1 MVPVMIKFK
10 LSKSAIRSALVSGI
24 AAITLAST
32 LAGAAERP
40 RIGLVLGGGGA
51 RGAAHIGILE
61 VLRENRIPIDCVAG
75 TSMGGLVTGAFAAG
89 LSPDEM
95 LEAMGATDWRAIF
108 NDNPPIDELN
118 PRIKYQSRRFIP
130 GTEIGM
136 TKEGA
141 QALPAVVQG
150 QKVKLFIN
158 RLVRSQYGEPLI
170 EKMPIPVSIVATDLV
185 TGDKVVFREGSL
197 THAMRSTMSVPGL
210 MAPVRDGDKLL
221 VDGGLVDNVPID
233 EVRRSCNPDV
243 VIAVNVGSPLM
254 KGNEIGGI
262 FSVAGQMVNILT
274 EQNVTRSL
282 ATLNPADIYIKPDLE
297 GITAAEFGR
306 YAETAKRGRA
316 AAEAMLPR
324 LKSLS
329 VSEKQ
334 YQDWLATVTP
344 VRGNLPVVNEV
355 QIAGLKRVNPAYPD
369 RYLKR
374 YDDNPVDL
382 DRIDK
387 DMGLIYGD
395 GLYDNVDFALLSTRD
410 RNILRVTPMEKEF
423 GPDYLRFG
431 FNLNAVSNSPS
442 TFNLRAAYQQTLVNS
457 LGGEWLAGVQIGN
470 ENGVFAE
477 FYQPLDA
484 ERRFF
489 LEPKF
494 SYIRGP
500 FDIYQDNKRVAEY
513 RVEQTKLELMAGI
526 NVGLWGPVSAGW
538 VENYRSADLEIG
550 TPMTSNAAVHYHGFL
565 AKMDFDQFDRLY
577 DPTRGWAAHGS
588 YFYSAGDSYD
598 KAELDLRAAE
608 SFGDYI
614 LHGRIRGAGSF
625 TGTLPFYDAVALGGF
640 LNLSGFARNQI
651 IGESLAYG
659 SVRLEKIVGRL
670 PAGLRGDMRVGLAL
684 EGGRVNG
691 RYTETELNGWQ
702 SSITAYAGGETP
714 IGMVYVGYGYSPNG
728 INNFYLFL
736 GTP

>member
-1 MVPVMIKFK
+1 MIKV
-10 LSKSAIRSALVSGI
+10 LSSGSLVRYVLLSGI

-32 LAGAAERP
+32 LAVAAERP
-40 RIGLVLGGGGA
+40 RVGLVLGGGGA

-61 VLRENRIPIDCVAG
+61 VLRENRIPVDCVAG

-95 LEAMGATDWRAIF
+95 LEAMGQADWRAMF
-108 NDNPPIDELN
+108 NDNPPINQLN

-130 GTEIGM
+130 GTEMGM
-136 TKEGA
+136 TKDGA
-141 QALPAVVQG
+141 QTLPAVVQG

-210 MAPVRDGDKLL
+210 MAPVKDGDKLL

-233 EVRRSCNPDV
+233 EVRKSCNPDV

-254 KGNEIGGI
+254 KANEIGGI
-262 FSVAGQMVNILT
+262 FTVAGQMINILT

-282 ATLNPADIYIKPDLE
+282 ATLKSGDIYIKPDLD

-324 LKSLS
+324 LKTLS
-329 VSEKQ
+329 VGEKQ
-334 YQDWLATVTP
+334 YQDWLATMTP
-344 VRGNLPVVNEV
+344 VRGDLPVVDEV

-369 RYLKR
+369 RYLKN
-374 YDDNPVDL
+374 YDGAPVNV
-382 DRIDK
+382 DRVDK

-410 RNILRVTPMEKEF
+410 RNILRVTPVEKEF

-431 FNLNAVSNSPS
+431 FNLNAVSSGPS
-442 TFNLRAAYQQTLVNS
+442 TFNMRVAYQQTLVNS
-457 LGGEWLAGVQIGN
+457 LGGEWLAGVQLGN
-470 ENGVFAE
+470 ENGAFAE

-489 LEPKF
+489 LEPRF
-494 SYIRGP
+494 SYLRGP
-500 FDIYQDNKRVAEY
+500 LDIYQNNKRVAEY
-513 RVEQTKLELMAGI
+513 KVDQTTLDLMAGV
-526 NVGLWGPVSAGW
+526 NVGLWGPVSVGW
-538 VENYRSADLEIG
+538 TERYRSAELDVG
-550 TPMTSNAAVHYHGFL
+550 TPTTSNAGQHYNGLL
-565 AKMDFDQFDRLY
+565 AKLDFDQFDRLY
-577 DPTRGWAAHGS
+577 DPTRGWGARGS
-588 YFYSAGDSYD
+588 YFYAAGDGYD
-598 KAELDLRAAE
+598 KADLDLRAAE
-608 SFGDYI
+608 NFGDYI
-614 LHGRIRGAGSF
+614 VHGRIRGAGSF
-625 TGTLPFYDAVALGGF
+625 TGALPFYDAVALGGF

-651 IGESLAYG
+651 IGESLMYG
-659 SVRLEKIVGRL
+659 NVRLEKIVGQL

-684 EGGRVNG
+684 EGGKVNG

-702 SSITAYAGGETP
+702 SSVTAYAGGETP
-714 IGMVYVGYGYSPNG
+714 LGMVYIGYGYSPNG
-728 INNFYLFL
+728 INNFYMFI

>member
-1 MVPVMIKFK
+1 MIKV
-10 LSKSAIRSALVSGI
+10 LSSGSLVRYVLLSGI

-32 LAGAAERP
+32 LAVAAERP
-40 RIGLVLGGGGA
+40 RVGLVLGGGGA

-61 VLRENRIPIDCVAG
+61 VLRENRIPVDCVAG

-95 LEAMGATDWRAIF
+95 LEAMGQADWRAMF
-108 NDNPPIDELN
+108 NDNPPINQLN

-130 GTEIGM
+130 GTEMGM
-136 TKEGA
+136 TKDGA
-141 QALPAVVQG
+141 QTLPAVVQG

-210 MAPVRDGDKLL
+210 MAPVKDGDKLL

-233 EVRRSCNPDV
+233 EVRKSCNPDV

-254 KGNEIGGI
+254 KANEIGGI
-262 FSVAGQMVNILT
+262 FTVAGQMINILT

-282 ATLNPADIYIKPDLE
+282 ATLKSGDIYIKPDLD

-324 LKSLS
+324 LKTLS
-329 VSEKQ
+329 VGEKQ
-334 YQDWLATVTP
+334 YQDWLATMTP
-344 VRGNLPVVNEV
+344 VRGDLPVVDEV

-369 RYLKR
+369 RYLKN
-374 YDDNPVDL
+374 YDGAPVNV
-382 DRIDK
+382 DRVDK

-410 RNILRVTPMEKEF
+410 RNILRVTPVEKEF

-431 FNLNAVSNSPS
+431 FNLNAVSSGPS
-442 TFNLRAAYQQTLVNS
+442 TFNMRVAYQQTLVNS
-457 LGGEWLAGVQIGN
+457 LGGEWLAGVQLGN
-470 ENGVFAE
+470 ENGAFAE

-489 LEPKF
+489 LEPSF
-494 SYIRGP
+494 TYMRGP
-500 FDIYQDNKRVAEY
+500 LDIYQNNKRVAEY
-513 RVEQTKLELMAGI
+513 KVDQTTLDLMAGV
-526 NVGLWGPVSAGW
+526 NVGLWGPVSVGW
-538 VENYRSADLEIG
+538 TERYRSAELDVG
-550 TPMTSNAAVHYHGFL
+550 TPTTSNAGQHYNGFL

-577 DPTRGWAAHGS
+577 DPTRGWGARGS
-588 YFYSAGDSYD
+588 YFYAAGDGYD

-608 SFGDYI
+608 NFGDYI
-614 LHGRIRGAGSF
+614 VHGRIRGAGSF
-625 TGTLPFYDAVALGGF
+625 TGALPFYDAVALGGF

-651 IGESLAYG
+651 IGESLMYG
-659 SVRLEKIVGRL
+659 NVRLEKIIGQL

-684 EGGRVNG
+684 EGGKVNG

-702 SSITAYAGGETP
+702 SSVTAYAGGETP
-714 IGMVYVGYGYSPNG
+714 LGMVYVGYGYSPNG
-728 INNFYLFL
+728 INNFYMFI

>member
-1 MVPVMIKFK
+1 MIKVLF
-10 LSKSAIRSALVSGI
+10 SRSFIRHVLVSGI
-24 AAITLAST
+24 AAITFAST
-32 LAGAAERP
+32 LAAATERP
-40 RIGLVLGGGGA
+40 RVGLVLGGGGA
-51 RGAAHIGILE
+51 RGAAHIGVLE
-61 VLRENRIPIDCVAG
+61 VLRENRIPVDCIAG

-95 LEAMGATDWRAIF
+95 LTAMGEADWRSMF
-108 NDNPPIDELN
+108 NDNPPTNELN
-118 PRIKYQSRRFIP
+118 PRVKSQSRRFIP
-130 GTEIGM
+130 GTEIGV

-141 QALPAVVQG
+141 QTLPAVVQG

-170 EKMPIPVSIVATDLV
+170 EKMPIPVSIIATDLV
-185 TGDKVVFREGSL
+185 TGDKVVFREGSM

-210 MAPVRDGDKLL
+210 MAPVKDGERLL

-233 EVRRSCNPDV
+233 EVRKSCNPDV

-254 KGNEIGGI
+254 KAKDIGGI
-262 FSVAGQMVNILT
+262 FSVAGQMINILT

-282 ATLNPADIYIKPDLE
+282 STLKSGDIYIKPDLE
-297 GITAAEFGR
+297 GITAAEFSR

-316 AAEAMLPR
+316 AAEALLPR
-324 LKSLS
+324 LRALS

-334 YQDWLATVTP
+334 FQNWLATMIP
-344 VRGNLPVVNEV
+344 VRGALPVVDEV

-369 RYLKR
+369 RYLKN
-374 YDDNPVDL
+374 YDGTPVDVNRL
-382 DRIDK
+382 DK
-387 DMGLIYGD
+387 DLGLIYGD
-395 GLYDNVDFALLSTRD
+395 GLYDDVDFSLLSTRD
-410 RNILRVTPMEKEF
+410 RNILRVTPVEKEF

-431 FNLNAVSNSPS
+431 FNLNAVSSGPS
-442 TFNLRAAYQQTLVNS
+442 TFNLRAAYQKTLINS

-470 ENGVFAE
+470 EMGVFAE

-489 LEPKF
+489 VEPKL
-494 SYIRGP
+494 SYFRVP
-500 FDIYQDNKRVAEY
+500 LDIYQNNKRIAEY
-513 RVEQTKLELMAGI
+513 NVDQTTLDLMAGI
-526 NVGLWGPVSAGW
+526 NVGLWGPVSVGW
-538 VENYRSADLEIG
+538 GERYR
-550 TPMTSNAAVHYHGFL
+550 NAELQTGSPSLPSGGQRFGGFL

-577 DPTRGWAAHGS
+577 DPTRGWGARGS
-588 YFYSAGDSYD
+588 YFYASGDGYD
-598 KAELDLRAAE
+598 KADLDLRAAE

-614 LHGRIRGAGSF
+614 VQGRIRGAGSF

-659 SVRLEKIVGRL
+659 NVRLEKIVGRL

-684 EGGRVNG
+684 EGGKVNG

-702 SSITAYAGGETP
+702 SSITAYVGGETP
-714 IGMVYVGYGYSPNG
+714 IGMTYLGYGYSPNG
-728 INNFYLFL
+728 INNFYLFI